1 MLEVSDNGS
10 GMDEATRARI
20 FDPFFTTKFLGRGL
34 GLAAVLGIIRGHK
47 GVLRVSS
54 VPGQGSTFQVLLPAS
69 SKRGVAP
76 VQRTS
81 AIAGWSDRNKS
92 VLVIDDE
99 TTVLRVAKASLESHG
114 FRVIQAESGPR
125 GIELFREHQEEIAA
139 VLLDLTMPEMDGE
152 EVLRQLRGISPGVKV
167 LLSSGFNEAEA
178 IRRFTV
184 EELAGFIQ
192 KPYTAIALA
201 NKISDV
207 VGKSDV
213 IGKEDDG
220 K

>member
-1 MLEVSDNGS
+1 MRAGEYVTLEVSDNGC

-47 GVLRVSS
+47 GALRVSS
-54 VPGQGSTFQVLLPAS
+54 VPGQGSTFQVLFPVS
-69 SKRGVAP
+69 PKRGVAP
-76 VQRTS
+76 VQRKS
-81 AIAGWSDRNKS
+81 AIAGWANGNKA

-114 FRVIQAESGPR
+114 FRVIQAENGSR
-125 GIELFREHQEEIAA
+125 GIELFREHQGEIAA

-152 EVLRQLRGISPGVKV
+152 EVLRRLRGISTGVKV
-167 LLSSGFNEAEA
+167 VLSSGFNEAEA
-178 IRRFTV
+178 VRRFSAD
-184 EELAGFIQ
+184 ELAGFIQ

-201 NKISDV
+201 NKIADV
-207 VGKSDV
+207 VGN
-213 IGKEDDG
+213 
-220 K
+220 